1 MTLSPEWLHWIKTNL
16 DRNCTSESIVDAMV
30 RDNFDT
36 VFASVAVQHVAAE
49 RASPT
54 TVGAPAHAGA
64 VPRPYASDGSRVA
77 SGNAFQIDERLI
89 RVAFRMQTPDLI
101 VLDGVLSGDECDALI
116 ERSQSKLL
124 RSTTV
129 DPATGAPIVE
139 PRRTSE
145 GTFFQIA
152 EDPFIAA
159 IDRRLAQLLNW
170 PLENA
175 EGLQILHYG
184 TGGEYKP
191 HYDYF
196 PPEDPGSAVH
206 MQQGGQRVA
215 TLIMYLNDVEDG
227 GETIFPNIDLSVC
240 PRKGSAVYFGY
251 ANRAGQVDPLTYHGG
266 APVKR
271 GEKWIATR
279 WLRERAY
286 GMIPEAVD

>member
-16 DRNCTSESIVDAMV
+16 DRNCSSESIVDAMV

-54 TVGAPAHAGA
+54 TAGAPAYAA
-64 VPRPYASDGSRVA
+64 AIPRPYASDGSRVA

-89 RVAFRMQTPDLI
+89 RVAFRMQTPDLM
-101 VLDGVLSGDECDALI
+101 VLDGVLSGDECDTLI
-116 ERSQSKLL
+116 ARSQSKLL

-152 EDPFIAA
+152 EDPFIAS
-159 IDRRLAQLLNW
+159 IDRRLATLLNW

-227 GETIFPNIDLSVC
+227 GETIFPNIDLNVC

-286 GMIPEAVD
+286 GLIPEAAE